1 MMKKLSESGQS
12 LMEYSLAIVLI
23 AVLLMATVYFL
34 GPSTASMLTTVV
46 DKF

>member
-1 MMKKLSESGQS
+1 MKKRFESGQS

-23 AVLLMATVYFL
+23 AVLVMATVYFL
-34 GPSTASMLTTVV
+34 GPATSNMFVTII

>member
-1 MMKKLSESGQS
+1 MINKLNESGQS

-23 AVLLMATVYFL
+23 AVLVMATVYFL
-34 GPSTASMLTTVV
+34 GPSTANMFVNIV

>member
-1 MMKKLSESGQS
+1 MKKLNESGQG

-23 AVLLMATVYFL
+23 AVLVMATVYFL
-34 GPSTASMLTTVV
+34 GPATTNMFVLIV

>member
-1 MMKKLSESGQS
+1 MKKLSESGQS

-23 AVLLMATVYFL
+23 AVLVMATVYFL
-34 GPSTASMLTTVV
+34 GPSTANMFVTIA